1 MSSDDDWDRDD
12 FEIPSVSA
20 KLAAVTTSIA
30 GKANAL
36 DAKFADEDREDDD
49 DDDSGARAS
58 RATNG
63 AIASKKDG
71 VKMKNS
77 SSKSG
82 RGNAKTSKEDDVEAR
97 EGEDELA
104 DPVAEKAR
112 RQRLV
117 EEEDLRAAREL
128 FGSDDVKLDEFDPK
142 SKVEYEK
149 LGSAIAYKY
158 LVGRSESGF
167 YTCGLKALLRV
178 AMRDLSAADVK
189 EVENAIV
196 LTRTEKVKREKADA
210 ETKKKAEAGS
220 KKGKGKFLN
229 AGGKGGD
236 NGLDDFKYAV
246 NSPDDGYDFM

>member
-49 DDDSGARAS
+49 DESGARAS
-58 RATNG
+58 RATNA
-63 AIASKKDG
+63 AIVSKKDG

-77 SSKSG
+77 SSKSV